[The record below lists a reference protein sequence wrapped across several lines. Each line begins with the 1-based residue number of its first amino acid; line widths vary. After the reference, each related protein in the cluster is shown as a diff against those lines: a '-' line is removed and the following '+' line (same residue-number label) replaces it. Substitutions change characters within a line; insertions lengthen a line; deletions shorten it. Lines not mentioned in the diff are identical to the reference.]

1 MAVEPYIVVDTVT
14 DDCGLVCEV
23 GTDGEG
29 VIVRP
34 YDPVAV
40 VTGMRFSGGR
50 RDRFAEA
57 VARAVTPGR
66 VPVKHG
72 PGCRCTP
79 CLAEPSYRARRQVT
93 P

>member
-1 MAVEPYIVVDTVT
+1 MAIEPYAVVDTIT
-14 DDCGLVCEV
+14 DDCGLICEV

-34 YDPVAV
+34 YDQAAV
-40 VTGMRFSGGR
+40 ITGMRFSGSR

-57 VARAVTPGR
+57 VARAVTPG
-66 VPVKHG
+66 
-72 PGCRCTP
+72 
-79 CLAEPSYRARRQVT
+79 QVT